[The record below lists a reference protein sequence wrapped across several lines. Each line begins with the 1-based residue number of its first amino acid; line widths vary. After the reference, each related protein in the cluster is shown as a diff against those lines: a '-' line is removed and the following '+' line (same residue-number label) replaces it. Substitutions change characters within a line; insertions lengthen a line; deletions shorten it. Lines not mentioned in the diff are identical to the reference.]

1 MKSRARTFIVYIKFY
16 ERFYIHFNWI
26 WCRISNRIFIRRI
39 QRSGVEDEIKL
50 RRLGYAVQSR
60 DVFPFDVVVFL
71 VSKEFEL

>member
-1 MKSRARTFIVYIKFY
+1 MTEFFTLLKWPIIKWPRMKSQARTFIVYIKFY

-50 RRLGYAVQSR
+50 RRLGYAV
-60 DVFPFDVVVFL
+60 
-71 VSKEFEL
+71 